1 MRGSWLLL
9 SGLSGLLSTSPSP
22 GGRLYSEVQVGNGG
36 EGVVGNGGDDG
47 VGNGGDDGVGNGGDD
62 GDGGYFVHADLI
74 LSQASPAARLEGQ
87 LRGVRDGHIP
97 CP

>member
-1 MRGSWLLL
+1 MRGSRLFL
-9 SGLSGLLSTSPSP
+9 SGLSGLLCTSPSA
-22 GGRLYSEVQVGNGG
+22 GGRLYSEVQ
-36 EGVVGNGGDDG
+36 